1 MTKNKQQQI
10 ERRSSIDSVDSTIS
24 IKKQKKNYAVSITDS
39 NNDYYKNSNNNN
51 SRSYCCNDIKSC
63 VCCCATKIG
72 GMYSLVERKDGT
84 PIIITGPSWPM
95 CLFCTVPIIIASGFA
110 ITWFILRDAETNLV
124 IWYVFKINTWW
135 IIAIYLSFII
145 GTLLSLC
152 FTSCSNPGL
161 LERVAGNEDTEK
173 GGWAWNE
180 EVSSFQPPK
189 SGYCKECKVLIE
201 EYEHECCWTG
211 TAIGRGNWMAFQL
224 FLLFVNSL
232 FYFSLGLIIFYVFI
246 NMDY

>member
-10 ERRSSIDSVDSTIS
+10 ERRSSLDSVDSTIS
-24 IKKQKKNYAVSITDS
+24 IKKQKKNYAVSIIDS
-39 NNDYYKNSNNNN
+39 NNDYYKNSNHNN

-95 CLFCTVPIIIASGFA
+95 CLFFTVPILIASSFA
-110 ITWFILRDAETNLV
+110 ITWFILMDVETNMP
-124 IWYVFKINTWW
+124 WW
-135 IIAIYLSFII
+135 IIPIYVSFII
-145 GTLLSLC
+145 GSLVSLC

-161 LERVAGNEDTEK
+161 LERVAEKNEDTEK

-180 EVSSFQPPK
+180 EVSSFQPPN
-189 SGYCKECKVLIE
+189 SGYCRECKVLIE

-246 NMDY
+246 NIDY